1 MKKRKKTA
9 SVRDVQHNLS
19 SYLDLAKNTPVII
32 TKYGK
37 ETAVLV
43 NPEKYEI
50 KKKGTYK
57 SMSAEDIMNDG
68 FIGMYKNKKDWKGK
82 STAEIVKD
90 LRKRAWYGK

>member
-1 MKKRKKTA
+1 
-9 SVRDVQHNLS
+9 
-19 SYLDLAKNTPVII
+19 VII

-57 SMSAEDIMNDG
+57 STSAEDIINDE
-68 FIGMYKNKKDWKGK
+68 FIGMYENRKDWEGK
-82 STAEIVKD
+82 STTEIVKD